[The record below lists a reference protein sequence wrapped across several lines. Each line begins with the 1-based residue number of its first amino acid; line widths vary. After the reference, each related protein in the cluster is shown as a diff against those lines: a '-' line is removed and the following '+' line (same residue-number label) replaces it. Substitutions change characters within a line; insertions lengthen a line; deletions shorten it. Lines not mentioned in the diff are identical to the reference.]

1 MTDPTMS
8 DTLLSDAG
16 RSGLYRLP
24 PGRRPAIER
33 SAGQHHLRLLV
44 ADLSSCRSTAAVLSQ
59 LGHALDFPDWYG
71 ANFDALFDC
80 LTDPDWQPA
89 AGHVLLIGGG
99 DTFRLSDPEDF
110 AMLLEVLRSAADSRR
125 ETGQPFWILIDT
137 PARGVAT
144 LPTR

>member
-1 MTDPTMS
+1 MTDPSMS
-8 DTLLSDAG
+8 DTFLCDAG

-24 PGRRPAIER
+24 PGRRQAIEQ
-33 SAGQHHLRLLV
+33 SAGHHQLRLLI
-44 ADLSSCRSTAAVLSQ
+44 ADLSSCRSTAAVLSR
-59 LGHALDFPDWYG
+59 LGLALDFPDWYG

-99 DTFRLSDPEDF
+99 DALRLSDAEGF
-110 AMLLEVLRSAADSRR
+110 AMLLEVLRSAADTRR
-125 ETGQPFWILIDT
+125 DTGQPFWILIDT